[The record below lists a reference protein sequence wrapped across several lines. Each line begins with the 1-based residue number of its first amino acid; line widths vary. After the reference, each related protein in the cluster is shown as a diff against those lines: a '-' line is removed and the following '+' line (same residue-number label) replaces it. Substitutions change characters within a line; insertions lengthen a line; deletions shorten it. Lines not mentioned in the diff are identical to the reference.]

1 MRILTTNRVVAL
13 LVIFAMLAIDSC
25 SLSLSAGSKRN
36 SVTRRQGNEEVQ
48 ARANQA
54 GQEKPEST
62 ISIETALVNLDVL
75 VMDQEGRVLSGLK
88 RENFRVLDNGKPQVI
103 THFAPTS
110 APITIGMLMEYGG
123 GASKYFAYKAASWGS
138 NFLNHLDPLDW
149 VALVTYDIKPTI
161 QQDFTRNKAQVQQT
175 LSSLSYP
182 QFREANMYDAI
193 VDMLICWIASST

>member
-1 MRILTTNRVVAL
+1 PSFEHKGSGTLRPESAMRILTTKRVVAL

-36 SVTRRQGNEEVQ
+36 SVTRRQGNEVQ

-103 THFAPTS
+103 THFEPTS
-110 APITIGMLMEYGG
+110 APITIAMLME
-123 GASKYFAYKAASWGS
+123 
-138 NFLNHLDPLDW
+138 
-149 VALVTYDIKPTI
+149 
-161 QQDFTRNKAQVQQT
+161 
-175 LSSLSYP
+175 
-182 QFREANMYDAI
+182 
-193 VDMLICWIASST
+193 